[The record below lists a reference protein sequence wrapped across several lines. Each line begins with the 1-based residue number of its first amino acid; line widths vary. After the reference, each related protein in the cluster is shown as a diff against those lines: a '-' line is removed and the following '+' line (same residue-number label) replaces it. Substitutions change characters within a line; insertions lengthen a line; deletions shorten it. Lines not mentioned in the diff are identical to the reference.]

1 MCAEQTTP
9 TEKERSPKGSTYNG
23 PKPQELIGLVP
34 IVASGFA
41 VAFNVGYFL
50 AYDISWLPFFSLS
63 EHVVFA
69 LRALPIA
76 IGASVAF
83 LIGIIDPPQDLRF
96 WFEKL
101 WISAL
106 VVAAVLA
113 FVNAHIGLSL
123 VFLLVTIGAIRHR
136 KTPSQNPS
144 VNILYWGISMMLVS
158 LMVGYLSAM
167 GGKLIWETEKQLGAS
182 DYSIVKFFSIAP
194 SMCVDVARAKT
205 PGGSASESDHYVGHA
220 IFVGSEAVLFH
231 QYGGV
236 AHLFRWGDIQKI
248 YECSP
253 ADAAPKGRVSVK
265 VQPLPQAG

>member
-1 MCAEQTTP
+1 VCAEQTAP
-9 TEKERSPKGSTYNG
+9 TDKERSPKGSTSLG
-23 PKPQELIGLVP
+23 LKPQELIGLVP

-41 VAFNVGYFL
+41 VAYNVGYFL

-83 LIGIIDPPQDLRF
+83 LIGIIDPPQDLRLRF

-101 WISAL
+101 WILAL

-123 VFLLVTIGAIRHR
+123 VLLLVTIGAIRHR

-144 VNILYWGISMMLVS
+144 VNILYWGISMMLLS
-158 LMVGYLSAM
+158 LMVGYVSAK
-167 GGKLIWETEKQLGAS
+167 GGKLIWETEKRLG
-182 DYSIVKFFSIAP
+182 VKSFSIAP
-194 SMCVDVARAKT
+194 SMCVELKRT
-205 PGGSASESDHYVGHA
+205 ETSAASPSEPDPYVGQA
-220 IFVGSEAVLFH
+220 IFVGSEAVLFRE
-231 QYGGV
+231 YGGV

-253 ADAAPKGRVSVK
+253 ADAAPKGRVSVRASL
-265 VQPLPQAG
+265 LPQVG

>member
-1 MCAEQTTP
+1 VCAEQTAP

-158 LMVGYLSAM
+158 LMVGYLSAK
-167 GGKLIWETEKQLGAS
+167 GGKLNWETDMRSNLGHPITRLLS
-182 DYSIVKFFSIAP
+182 FFRSLLQCAL
-194 SMCVDVARAKT
+194 T
-205 PGGSASESDHYVGHA
+205 WHA
-220 IFVGSEAVLFH
+220 L
-231 QYGGV
+231 
-236 AHLFRWGDIQKI
+236 
-248 YECSP
+248 
-253 ADAAPKGRVSVK
+253 
-265 VQPLPQAG
+265 